1 MKNKLKYATLFLLP
15 ILAFANI
22 PRAYHGPI
30 NAEYA
35 AVGDEVQEINKNI
48 GYVSAKYVQLFDT
61 KFYVHKTEKQNGT
74 ILVEFTNGNACG
86 FKMKDNYR
94 VIVFSIDGELV
105 MFNY

>member
-1 MKNKLKYATLFLLP
+1 MKNKLKYTILFLLP
-15 ILAFANI
+15 ILTFANI

-48 GYVSAKYVQLFDT
+48 GYVSAKYVQLADE
-61 KFYVHKTEKQNGT
+61 KFYVHKIEEQDGT
-74 ILVEFTNGNACG
+74 ILVEFTNGDACA

-94 VIVFSIDGELV
+94 AIIFAIDGELV
-105 MFNY
+105 IFNY